1 MHGGSALSGIKVLD
15 LSTMMAGPFG
25 AMIMADLGADVIK
38 VETLDG
44 DGTRTFQPHF
54 KDGDSLYYHSLNKN
68 KKSIAIDLKSE
79 KGLSIFY
86 ELVKKVDVVWDN
98 FRAGVKEKLKVDYD
112 SVVKYNPKVISCS
125 ITAFGSDN
133 PYDDNQPSF
142 DLCVQAMSGVLDMTG
157 DPDRPPVKMG
167 VPMADLG
174 SGWYAVVGVLAAL
187 VAREKTGKG
196 QKVDVAML
204 DGLASLHTYEA
215 AYYLNSKIVPTRI
228 GTAHRS
234 VVPYQIFPTKSI
246 YIAIVGTL
254 DKFWVSI
261 CNVLGMPECATDER
275 FRTLQGRFKNR
286 ALVVSMMS
294 EKLMQRDCEEWVEEF
309 RRVKV
314 PCGPVNPMDKAL
326 NEPLLLARNMVIEVE
341 RGGENIKLL
350 GNPVKMSG
358 NKDVYTAPPRLGEN
372 TDEILSRMV
381 GLGTEEI
388 AKLRQESVIK

>member
-1 MHGGSALSGIKVLD
+1 MHANALSGIKVLD

-25 AMIMADLGADVIK
+25 AMMLADLGAEVIK

-44 DGTRTFQPHF
+44 DGTRSFQPHF
-54 KDGDSLYYHSLNKN
+54 KDGDSLYFHSLNKN

-79 KGLSIFY
+79 KGLALFY
-86 ELVKKVDVVWDN
+86 ELVKGVDVVWDN
-98 FRAGVKEKLKVDYD
+98 FRAGVKEKLKIDYD
-112 SVVKYNPKVISCS
+112 NVVKHNPKVISCS
-125 ITAFGSDN
+125 ITAFGTAN
-133 PYDDNQPSF
+133 PHDDDQPSF

-157 DPDRPPVKMG
+157 EPDRPPVKMG
-167 VPMADLG
+167 VPMGDLG

-196 QKVDVAML
+196 QKVDVSML

-215 AYYLNSKIVPTRI
+215 AYYLNSGVTPTRI

-234 VVPYQIFPTKSI
+234 VVPYQIFPTKDI
-246 YIAIVGTL
+246 YIAIVGTI

-261 CNVLGMPECATDER
+261 CKVLGMPEWAEDER
-275 FRTLQGRFKNR
+275 FKNLSGRFKNR
-286 ALVVSMMS
+286 ELVVAMMS
-294 EKLMQRDCEEWVEEF
+294 EKLMERNCDEWVKAF
-309 RRVKV
+309 RTVKV

-326 NEPLLLARNMVIEVE
+326 NEPLLLARNMIVEVE
-341 RGGENIKLL
+341 RGDEKIKLL

-358 NKDVYTAPPRLGEN
+358 NTEVYKAPPRLGED
-372 TDEILSRMV
+372 TDAILADMA
-381 GLGTEEI
+381 GLGAEEI

>member
-1 MHGGSALSGIKVLD
+1 MHANALSGVKILD

-25 AMIMADLGADVIK
+25 AMMLADLGAEVIK

-54 KDGDSLYYHSLNKN
+54 KDGDSLYYYSLNKN

-79 KGLSIFY
+79 KGLALFY

-112 SVVKYNPKVISCS
+112 NVIKYNPKIISCS
-125 ITAFGSDN
+125 ITAFGTDN

-157 DPDRPPVKMG
+157 EPDRPPVKMG
-167 VPMADLG
+167 VPMGDLG

-187 VAREKTGKG
+187 LAREKTGKG

-204 DGLASLHTYEA
+204 DGLVSLHTYEA
-215 AYYLNSKIVPTRI
+215 VYYLNSGAVPNRI

-234 VVPYQIFPTKSI
+234 VVPYQIFPTKDI

-254 DKFWVSI
+254 DKFWVAI
-261 CNVLGMPECATDER
+261 CNVLGIPEWAIDER
-275 FRTLQGRFKNR
+275 FKTLDGRFRNR
-286 ALVVSMMS
+286 DMVVAKMS
-294 EKLMQRDCEEWVEEF
+294 EQLKQRNCAEWVAEF
-309 RRVKV
+309 RKAKV
-314 PCGPVNPMDKAL
+314 PCGPVNPLDKAL
-326 NEPLLLARNMVIEVE
+326 SEPLLLARDMVIEVE
-341 RGGENIKLL
+341 RGGESIKLL

-358 NKDVYTAPPRLGEN
+358 NKEVYTAPPRLGEN
-372 TDEILSRMV
+372 TDEILTQMA
-381 GLGTEEI
+381 GLVPEDI
-388 AKLRQESVIK
+388 VKLRQESVIK